1 MNIDQN
7 PFQSKKLIELDKYF
21 DEMVRLFE
29 MGLFPKVFLLN
40 GNKGIGKFTLILHF
54 LNYIFSKNEKTN
66 YNVEKKQINIQSNF
80 YNSILNQTCPDVIFL
95 KAEEGKNIK
104 IEDIRN
110 LKSILSRSSLS
121 KNPRFIVI
129 DEVEFLNVNSANAL
143 LQILEEPS
151 ENNFFLLTNNQQVD
165 LIETISSR
173 CLKSNIFLNQV
184 QRKKVINYFVENK
197 KTNFLIDITLDLT
210 PGLLLKYNNVYKKYK
225 IEHNENI
232 YLKVNKLLNAY
243 KKTKDKALVNMV
255 FFFIDNFFF
264 QLIKNDLNKIYI
276 LFFLKKKILKKIN
289 NFII

>member
-1 MNIDQN
+1 
-7 PFQSKKLIELDKYF
+7 
-21 DEMVRLFE
+21 
-29 MGLFPKVFLLN
+29 
-40 GNKGIGKFTLILHF
+40 
-54 LNYIFSKNEKTN
+54 
-66 YNVEKKQINIQSNF
+66 
-80 YNSILNQTCPDVIFL
+80 
-95 KAEEGKNIK
+95 
-104 IEDIRN
+104 
-110 LKSILSRSSLS
+110 LS

-184 QRKKVINYFVENK
+184 QRKKVINYFVEDK
-197 KTNFLIDITLDLT
+197 KTNFLIDVTLDLT
-210 PGLLLKYNNVYKKYK
+210 PGLLLKYNNLYKKYK

-255 FFFIDNFFF
+255 VFFIDNFFF
-264 QLIKNDLNKIYI
+264 QLIKNDVNKIDI
-276 LFFLKKKILKKIN
+276 LFILKNKILKKIN
-289 NFII
+289 DFIIYNLNISLVLNFIELKLKNAQQ